1 MRARMCALCV
11 AEGTYVDEVSGTRFC
26 AVHAGPLAWDG
37 HDVDCYSLALRL
49 AGLHDA
55 PLPLPNIKPDK
66 SASAARGAA

>member
-1 MRARMCALCV
+1 MRPGSCALCV

-49 AGLHDA
+49 AGLHDQ
-55 PLPLPNIKPDK
+55 PLPLPNVKPDK
-66 SASAARGAA
+66 SVRREGSAA